1 MSKTSVSMGGVLNE
15 DEDGSDI
22 PVDVTAALA
31 EMGVLVPAG
40 IDELIDELARRAN
53 EPRQRVASS

>member
-1 MSKTSVSMGGVLNE
+1 VSMGGVLNE